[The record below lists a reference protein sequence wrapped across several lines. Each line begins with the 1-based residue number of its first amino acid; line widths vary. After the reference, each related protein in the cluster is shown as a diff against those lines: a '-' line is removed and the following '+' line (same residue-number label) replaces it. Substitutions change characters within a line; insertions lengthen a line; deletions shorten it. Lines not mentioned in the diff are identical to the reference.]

1 MSAFLHEPLDPEAS
15 APDRLRQAQAQ
26 LAEAIHAR
34 RALHLQY
41 DEAWRVVHP
50 HALGRTGR
58 GKLALL
64 AWQTAGDGRSGGPEG
79 WRLFDLGRIAAA
91 EVLQARFTP
100 RQRPES
106 GRWTTGLPQV
116 VAAVRG

>member
-1 MSAFLHEPLDPEAS
+1 MRAMVVPLHEPPPP
-15 APDRLRQAQAQ
+15 PDSLRQAQAR

-34 RALHLQY
+34 HALHLLY

-79 WRLFDLGRIAAA
+79 WRLFDLGRIEAA

-100 RQRPES
+100 RRKPES
-106 GRWTTGLPQV
+106 GQWTIGLPQL